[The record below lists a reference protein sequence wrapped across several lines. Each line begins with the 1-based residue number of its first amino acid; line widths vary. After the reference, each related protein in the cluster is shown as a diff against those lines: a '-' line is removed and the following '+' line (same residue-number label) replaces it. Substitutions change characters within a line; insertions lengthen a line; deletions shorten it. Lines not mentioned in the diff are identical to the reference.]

1 MLSKGTNPIQ
11 DQEWN
16 EKVTKAA
23 DSFWSAFQMTEN
35 GKVKSTLLLYSFCL
49 CWVFIA
55 VYAVLFVFLLDP
67 LDALVS
73 GAPGLVVHVVEAVV
87 PALVGA
93 VVCALP
99 WPIIKDKRIIPASYT
114 WIFLL
119 SMACLI
125 AMLVMMKDEPEARNL
140 FLQFFVQAVPAPILL
155 GGGLSAILYQRY
167 MKNPSAAEKA
177 DSWKGQ

>member
-55 VYAVLFVFLLDP
+55 VYAALFVFLLDP

-73 GAPGLVVHVVEAVV
+73 GAPGIVAHVVEAVV

-93 VVCALP
+93 VVCVLP

-119 SMACLI
+119 SLACLI

-155 GGGLSAILYQRY
+155 GGGLSAFLYSRYLKTPPAAQEAEPWQR
-167 MKNPSAAEKA
+167 
-177 DSWKGQ
+177 Q

>member
-35 GKVKSTLLLYSFCL
+35 GRVKSTLLLYSFCL

-55 VYAVLFVFLLDP
+55 VYAASFAFLLDP

-73 GAPGLVVHVVEAVV
+73 GAPGIVAHVVEAVV

-93 VVCALP
+93 VVCVLP

-155 GGGLSAILYQRY
+155 GGGLSAFLYSRY
-167 MKNPSAAEKA
+167 PKKPPAAKEA
-177 DSWKGQ
+177 EPWKRQ

>member
-1 MLSKGTNPIQ
+1 MLSKGTNPIK

-55 VYAVLFVFLLDP
+55 VYAASFVFLLDP

-73 GAPGLVVHVVEAVV
+73 GAPGFVVYVVEAVV

-119 SMACLI
+119 SLACLI

-155 GGGLSAILYQRY
+155 GGGLSAFLYSRY
-167 MKNPSAAEKA
+167 LKKPPAAKEA
-177 DSWKGQ
+177 EPWKRQ

>member
-11 DQEWN
+11 EQEWN

-55 VYAVLFVFLLDP
+55 VYAALFVFLLDP

-73 GAPGLVVHVVEAVV
+73 GAPGIVAHVVEAVV

-93 VVCALP
+93 VVCVLP

-119 SMACLI
+119 SMA
-125 AMLVMMKDEPEARNL
+125 
-140 FLQFFVQAVPAPILL
+140 
-155 GGGLSAILYQRY
+155 
-167 MKNPSAAEKA
+167 
-177 DSWKGQ
+177 

>member
-11 DQEWN
+11 EQEWN

-35 GKVKSTLLLYSFCL
+35 GRVKSTLLLYSFCL

-55 VYAVLFVFLLDP
+55 VYAASFAFLLDP

-73 GAPGLVVHVVEAVV
+73 GAPGIVAHVVEAVV

-93 VVCALP
+93 VVCVLP

-155 GGGLSAILYQRY
+155 GGGLSAMLYQRY

>member
-11 DQEWN
+11 EQEWN

-55 VYAVLFVFLLDP
+55 VYAASFAFLLDP

-73 GAPGLVVHVVEAVV
+73 GAPGIVAHVVEAVV

-93 VVCALP
+93 VVCVLP

-155 GGGLSAILYQRY
+155 GGGLSAFLYSCY
-167 MKNPSAAEKA
+167 LKKPPAAKEA
-177 DSWKGQ
+177 EPWKRQ

>member
-11 DQEWN
+11 EQEWN

-55 VYAVLFVFLLDP
+55 VYAALFVFLLDP

-73 GAPGLVVHVVEAVV
+73 GAPGIVAHVVEAVV

-93 VVCALP
+93 VVCVLP

-119 SMACLI
+119 SLACLI

-140 FLQFFVQAVPAPILL
+140 FLQFFVPPVPAPIPF
-155 GGGLSAILYQRY
+155 GGGLSAFLYRR
-167 MKNPSAAEKA
+167 KKKKPPAVKEAEP
-177 DSWKGQ
+177 WKRQ

>member
-55 VYAVLFVFLLDP
+55 IYAASFAFLLDP

-73 GAPGLVVHVVEAVV
+73 GAPGFVVHMVEAVV

-93 VVCALP
+93 VVCVLP

-155 GGGLSAILYQRY
+155 GGGLSAFLYSRY
-167 MKNPSAAEKA
+167 LKNPPAAKEA
-177 DSWKGQ
+177 EPWKRQ

>member
-35 GKVKSTLLLYSFCL
+35 GRVKSTLLLYSFCL
-49 CWVFIA
+49 CWV
-55 VYAVLFVFLLDP
+55 YAASFAFLLDP

-73 GAPGLVVHVVEAVV
+73 GAPGIVAHVVEAVV

-93 VVCALP
+93 VVCVLP

-155 GGGLSAILYQRY
+155 GGGLSAFLYSRY
-167 MKNPSAAEKA
+167 LKKPPAAKEAEPRKR
-177 DSWKGQ
+177 Q

>member
-55 VYAVLFVFLLDP
+55 VYAALFVFLLDP

-73 GAPGLVVHVVEAVV
+73 GAPGIVAHVVEAVV

-93 VVCALP
+93 VVCVLP

-119 SMACLI
+119 SLACLI

-140 FLQFFVQAVPAPILL
+140 FLQFFVQAVPAPILF
-155 GGGLSAILYQRY
+155 GGGLSAFLYSRY
-167 MKNPSAAEKA
+167 LKNPPAVKEA
-177 DSWKGQ
+177 DSWKRQ

>member
-1 MLSKGTNPIQ
+1 
-11 DQEWN
+11 
-16 EKVTKAA
+16 
-23 DSFWSAFQMTEN
+23 MTEN
-35 GKVKSTLLLYSFCL
+35 GRVKSTLLLYSFCL

-55 VYAVLFVFLLDP
+55 VYAASFAFLLDP

-73 GAPGLVVHVVEAVV
+73 GAPGIVAHVVEAVV
-87 PALVGA
+87 PAA
-93 VVCALP
+93 VVCVLP

-155 GGGLSAILYQRY
+155 GGGLSAFLYSRY
-167 MKNPSAAEKA
+167 LKKPPAAKEA
-177 DSWKGQ
+177 EPWKRQ

>member
-35 GKVKSTLLLYSFCL
+35 GRVKSTLLLYSFCL

-55 VYAVLFVFLLDP
+55 VYAASFAFLLDP

-73 GAPGLVVHVVEAVV
+73 GAPGIVAHVVEAVV

-93 VVCALP
+93 VVCVLP
-99 WPIIKDKRIIPASYT
+99 WPLIKAKRIIPASYT
-114 WIFLL
+114 CIFLL
-119 SMACLI
+119 SMPCLI
-125 AMLVMMKDEPEARNL
+125 AMLVPLQDEPEATNP
-140 FLQFFVQAVPAPILL
+140 FLHSLVQAVPAPILL
-155 GGGLSAILYQRY
+155 GGGLSAFLYSRY
-167 MKNPSAAEKA
+167 LKKPPAAKEA
-177 DSWKGQ
+177 EPWKRQ

>member
-1 MLSKGTNPIQ
+1 MLSKGTNPIK

-35 GKVKSTLLLYSFCL
+35 GRVKSTLLLYSFCL

-55 VYAVLFVFLLDP
+55 VYAASFAFLLDP

-73 GAPGLVVHVVEAVV
+73 GAPGIVAHVVEAVV

-93 VVCALP
+93 VVCVLP

-125 AMLVMMKDEPEARNL
+125 AMLIMMSDEPEARML
-140 FLQFFVQAVPAPILL
+140 FVQFFIQAVPAPILV
-155 GGGLSAILYQRY
+155 GGGLSAILYQRH
-167 MKNPSAAEKA
+167 MKNPPAAKEA
-177 DSWKGQ
+177 DSWKRQ

>member
-1 MLSKGTNPIQ
+1 MLSKGTNPIK

-49 CWVFIA
+49 CWLFIA
-55 VYAVLFVFLLDP
+55 VYAGSFALLLDP
-67 LDALVS
+67 LNALVS
-73 GAPGLVVHVVEAVV
+73 GAPGIVIHVVEAVV

-119 SMACLI
+119 SVACLI
-125 AMLVMMKDEPEARNL
+125 SMLVMMKDEPEARNL

-155 GGGLSAILYQRY
+155 GGGLSAFLYSRY
-167 MKNPSAAEKA
+167 LKKTPAVKKAEP
-177 DSWKGQ
+177 WKRQ

>member
-1 MLSKGTNPIQ
+1 MLSKGTNPIK

-35 GKVKSTLLLYSFCL
+35 GKVKSTMLLYSFCL

-55 VYAVLFVFLLDP
+55 IYAASFAFLLDP

-73 GAPGLVVHVVEAVV
+73 GAPGFVVHMVEAVV

-155 GGGLSAILYQRY
+155 GGGLLSKKTACGQGGGTL
-167 MKNPSAAEKA
+167 EKA
-177 DSWKGQ
+177 VRL